1 MKKATTTKEE
11 KTKVPKIEELKQ
23 QREQAK
29 ELFLKLSG
37 AIEILELVEQE
48 K

>member
-23 QREQAK
+23 QKYLICYA
-29 ELFLKLSG
+29 
-37 AIEILELVEQE
+37 
-48 K
+48 